1 MITPSAPRPAAARW
15 MLSLLLASLLLW
27 TACGDDSVSPRVIEP
42 PSVES
47 PIENQQV
54 NADADPISVDLS
66 SVFAD
71 DDAELNYDAS
81 SSDTDVATAEVSDA
95 TLTVTPVNGGTAEI
109 TATASNEA
117 GAANASFTLDVNLP
131 DPPERP

>member
-27 TACGDDSVSPRVIEP
+27 TACGDDSVSSRVITP

-54 NADADPISVDLS
+54 NVDADPISVDLS

-71 DDAELNYDAS
+71 DDSGFSYNAS
-81 SSDTDVATAEVSDA
+81 SSDAGVATAEVSDA

-109 TATASNEA
+109 TATASNQA
-117 GAANASFTLDVNLP
+117 GAANAMFTLQVNLP
-131 DPPERP
+131 DPPDRP